1 MKRRAFIT
9 KTSTGAIALA
19 SAPLLWGQEKK
30 FQGAN
35 DRIRVAVIGIHG
47 MGQAHIAAYSQIPNV
62 EVAALCD
69 VDQNLF
75 PETIQKHFKGKTPP
89 RTYVD
94 LRRLFDD
101 KSIDAV
107 SVVTS
112 NHWHTLAAIWAIQAG
127 KHVSVEKPCC
137 HNIFEG
143 RKLVEAAEKYKKLII
158 QDGSE
163 QRSNPCSQSMAKLVI
178 RIWFLRVRRYS
189 ALRG

>member
-1 MKRRAFIT
+1 M
-9 KTSTGAIALA
+9 
-19 SAPLLWGQEKK
+19 LWGQEKK

-107 SVVTS
+107 S
-112 NHWHTLAAIWAIQAG
+112 
-127 KHVSVEKPCC
+127 
-137 HNIFEG
+137 
-143 RKLVEAAEKYKKLII
+143 
-158 QDGSE
+158 DGA
-163 QRSNPCSQSMAKLVI
+163 QMN
-178 RIWFLRVRRYS
+178 
-189 ALRG
+189 